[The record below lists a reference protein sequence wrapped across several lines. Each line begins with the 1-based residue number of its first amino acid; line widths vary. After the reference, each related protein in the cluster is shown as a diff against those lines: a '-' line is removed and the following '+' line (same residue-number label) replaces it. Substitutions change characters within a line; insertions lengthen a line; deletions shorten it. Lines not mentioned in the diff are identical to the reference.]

1 MNSDLSLPFFQHH
14 SISDRSIQTLVAMQ
28 YAAML
33 KICKITTLLKK
44 KAMKNLGFTEE
55 KILSIIAI
63 SFQMSARQTLP
74 YYNTTSSLV

>member
-1 MNSDLSLPFFQHH
+1 
-14 SISDRSIQTLVAMQ
+14 MQ

-33 KICKITTLLKK
+33 KMCSMQNHYPPEK
-44 KAMKNLGFTEE
+44 KAMKNVGFTEE

-63 SFQMSARQTLP
+63 TFQMSARQILP